1 LLGSGIA
8 SYSCPQACRARGW
21 SSQKEEGPG
30 GASLSPWPVQFLPR
44 YDPSGQAP
52 ARAQRLGHW
61 NWSGPRPP
69 PISQEQPSEAMSPAL
84 AGSHP
89 CRRCGERGPCQV
101 KSDLRSGS
109 KADRYGRA
117 WPDFTILYPTA
128 ASSPSNTRHVLDA
141 TPLVEEVQQ
150 QSEIQLQVRHMGI
163 QLIAIELAY
172 RTANSVSGRISKITS
187 SIMGC
192 SPSSHG
198 AEPSPGRATRQA
210 WWPPQGGRAA

>member
-1 LLGSGIA
+1 
-8 SYSCPQACRARGW
+8 
-21 SSQKEEGPG
+21 
-30 GASLSPWPVQFLPR
+30 
-44 YDPSGQAP
+44 
-52 ARAQRLGHW
+52 
-61 NWSGPRPP
+61 
-69 PISQEQPSEAMSPAL
+69 
-84 AGSHP
+84 
-89 CRRCGERGPCQV
+89 V

-172 RTANSVSGRISKITS
+172 RTANSVPGRISK
-187 SIMGC
+187 
-192 SPSSHG
+192 
-198 AEPSPGRATRQA
+198 
-210 WWPPQGGRAA
+210 

>member
-8 SYSCPQACRARGW
+8 SYLCPQACRVRGW

-30 GASLSPWPVQFLPR
+30 GASLSPWPVQFGRATTLPVR
-44 YDPSGQAP
+44 RRPVPSVSATGTGVGHVLLLSARSNQA
-52 ARAQRLGHW
+52 RR
-61 NWSGPRPP
+61 
-69 PISQEQPSEAMSPAL
+69 MSPAL

-128 ASSPSNTRHVLDA
+128 ASSPSNTWHVLDA